1 MTRTFHIMMSASARN
16 YCRRALCWRTG
27 EDYARPAPCVA
38 SIFDKDYQKFD
49 KERNSACIASPAMLK
64 GGPMK
69 KFRLIRNLGLI
80 PAFLLLA
87 VFLTSRWVSRAD
99 EPANAAGKIR
109 VLIVTGGH
117 PFDPDAFFAIFRN
130 NPDITYRWV
139 EHPKAQAWFKAEAAQ
154 QYDVVLAYDNY
165 QEISEEAKA
174 DFVNL
179 IKGGKGLVVVHHGI
193 GSYLDWPEYWKI
205 MGMRWYHTNTM
216 VDGVVKFSYPS
227 DSDDN
232 HFRVHVVDPEHPVTR
247 GMKDYDMIDETYKA
261 FDVYAGSQPLLTTDC
276 PISNKVIAW
285 AKTYGEG
292 RVVCIQSG
300 HGPNAYVNP
309 NFQTFLRQAIQW
321 TAKKS

>member
-1 MTRTFHIMMSASARN
+1 
-16 YCRRALCWRTG
+16 
-27 EDYARPAPCVA
+27 
-38 SIFDKDYQKFD
+38 
-49 KERNSACIASPAMLK
+49 
-64 GGPMK
+64 MK
-69 KFRLIRNLGLI
+69 KFRLIRNLGLL

-99 EPANAAGKIR
+99 EPTSSAGKIR

-117 PFDPDAFFAIFRN
+117 GFDPDAFFAVFRN
-130 NPDITYRWV
+130 NPEITYQAV
-139 EHPKAQAWFKAEAAQ
+139 EHPKAQAWFKVEAAK

-165 QEISEEAKA
+165 QEISDEAKA

-205 MGMRWYHTNTM
+205 MGMRWYHTNTL

-227 DSDDN
+227 DTDDN

-276 PISNKVIAW
+276 PISNKIIAW

-309 NFQTFLRQAIQW
+309 NFQTFIRQAIQW